1 MPAFKT
7 NDGKEWVV
15 TIDAPKI
22 RDVRAE
28 LNIDLGALDFGP
40 VAQQLGNDPVKLV
53 ETLWILCRAQATI
66 NNVTADQFG
75 QSLTGD
81 SIDHASDALIRA
93 RADFSPTRMRS
104 LILKQKEMSD
114 RIREKTASMA
124 SERLGDPTV
133 EARILKAA
141 EAKIMAEMEEALTRL
156 ESASNSPPSSELSPT
171 A

>member
-22 RDVRAE
+22 RDVRTE
-28 LNIDLGALDFGP
+28 RGIDLGAVDFGP
-40 VAQQLGNDPVKLV
+40 VAQKLGNDPVELV
-53 ETLWILCRAQATI
+53 ETLWILCRAQANTLS
-66 NNVTADQFG
+66 VTAEQFG

-81 SIDHASDALIRA
+81 AIDHASDALIRA

-104 LILKQKEMSD
+104 LILKQQEMSN
-114 RIREKTASMA
+114 RIREQAATMA
-124 SERLGDPTV
+124 AQRMDDPTV

-141 EAKIMAEMEEALTRL
+141 EAKIMAEMEKALTRL
-156 ESASNSPPSSELSPT
+156 ESASNSPPSSAPSPT